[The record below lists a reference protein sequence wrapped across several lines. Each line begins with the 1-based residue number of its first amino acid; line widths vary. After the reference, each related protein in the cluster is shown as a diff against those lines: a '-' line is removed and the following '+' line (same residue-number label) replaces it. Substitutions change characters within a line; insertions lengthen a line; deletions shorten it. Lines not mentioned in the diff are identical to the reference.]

1 MEILFTI
8 IEILKPQGTKSIRFI
23 YFRFHGKGAKMIH
36 ELVIALMLGL
46 IGGVIPGP
54 VITAVFTEIL
64 QSGYLKSLRIIM
76 IALATETVVAIICLL
91 IFGSLGFNE
100 AFFRALSLAGAAILI
115 WIAIS
120 LWKVRTLD
128 SGEKVH
134 FGLWKVIIMILSN
147 GVLWTYWI
155 TICIPKAMLLG
166 EGLHLGEYLFMG
178 LVQLGWLI
186 STLVVAF
193 LFSRFR
199 KVLSRPKVIPV
210 LFKIFAL
217 AFAYFAIDMIIKSI
231 QYFIQ

>member
-1 MEILFTI
+1 M
-8 IEILKPQGTKSIRFI
+8 IENLKPQGTKSIRFI
-23 YFRFHGKGAKMIH
+23 YFRFHGKDARMIH

-76 IALATETVVAIICLL
+76 IALVTETLVALFSLL
-91 IFGSLGFNE
+91 VFDALGFNE
-100 AFFRALSLAGAAILI
+100 TFFRGLSLAGAAILI

-134 FGLWKVIIMILSN
+134 FGLWKIVIMILSN

-155 TICIPKAMLLG
+155 TICIPKAILLG
-166 EGLHLGEYLFMG
+166 DTLHLGQYLFMG

-199 KVLSRPKVIPV
+199 KALSRPKVIPV

>member
-1 MEILFTI
+1 
-8 IEILKPQGTKSIRFI
+8 
-23 YFRFHGKGAKMIH
+23 MIH

-64 QSGYLKSLRIIM
+64 QSGYLRSLRIII
-76 IALATETVVAIICLL
+76 IALVTETLVALISLL
-91 IFGSLGFNE
+91 LLGSLGFNE
-100 AFFRALSLAGAAILI
+100 NFFRGLSLAGAVILI

-120 LWKVRTLD
+120 IWKVRSLD

-155 TICIPKAMLLG
+155 TICIPKAILLG
-166 EGLHLGEYLFMG
+166 EQLRLGEYYFMG
-178 LVQLGWLI
+178 LVQLGWLL
-186 STLVVAF
+186 STLLVAF
-193 LFSRFR
+193 LFSSFR
-199 KVLSRPKVIPV
+199 KVLSRPRVIPV

-217 AFAYFAIDMIIKSI
+217 AFAYFAMDMIYKSI
-231 QYFIQ
+231 MYFLQ